1 MYFSSVLV
9 YLNPTDFV
17 VVLVLARSKDCSAQ
31 LSPTLFKVIT
41 AAYLV
46 NNQSVHASLSSL
58 FLFLLFNQSQCLRV
72 FFHELLR
79 FFLSLRELVLCVP
92 LIDVSCG

>member
-1 MYFSSVLV
+1 
-9 YLNPTDFV
+9 
-17 VVLVLARSKDCSAQ
+17 
-31 LSPTLFKVIT
+31 
-41 AAYLV
+41 V
-46 NNQSVHASLSSL
+46 NNQSVHTSLSSL